1 MRFKKYPESYNPIV
15 EYWEQIVNGL
25 VVSDKIR
32 RTYSKIINDLTHPDE
47 FFYSARR
54 ANHVLEFAENFCH
67 HSKGKAGGQLVEL
80 ELWEKAMLATIF
92 GFVDNSGLRKY
103 QRAVL
108 IIGKKNGKSLLASIV
123 GLYLLVADGEAGA
136 EVYAVATKKDQS
148 KIIWSES
155 KRMVNKSPF
164 LKKKI
169 KTLVSEL
176 STEFNDGTFKPL
188 SSDSDTLD
196 GLNIHGGLMDEF
208 HQWKNGRPLYDII
221 ADGITA
227 REQPLIFMTSTA
239 GVIREDIYD
248 DIYDEAKRTI
258 NGYGD
263 ENGYRDE
270 RSIFFVYEL
279 DNRKEWTD
287 PDCWEK
293 ANPGLGTIKNKK
305 ILEEKVE
312 KAKMNP
318 KQVKNLV
325 CKEFNIPETNSEAW
339 LTFEQLNNTET
350 FDIDELKPRYFIG
363 GADLSSTTDL
373 TAAKA
378 IFKVRN
384 DERLYVI
391 SMYWIAE
398 DLVEKKVKEDRIP
411 YDLWIEQGF
420 VRTCSGNKVH
430 AKYVTKWFEEIK
442 EKYDIYPLYIGYD
455 AWSANYWVEEMQ
467 NIFGESVM
475 IPVRQGK
482 KTLSAP
488 MKSLGADL
496 SAHKVVYN
504 NNPVDKWCLA
514 NTAYDE
520 DRNGNIQPT
529 KTSKS
534 TRRIDGTA
542 ALLDAYV
549 VLSDKSEEYESLL

>member
-1 MRFKKYPESYNPIV
+1 M
-15 EYWEQIVNGL
+15 NGL

-136 EVYAVATKKDQS
+136 EVYAAATKKDQS

-325 CKEFNIPETNSEAW
+325 CKEFNIPETTSEAW

-350 FDIDELKPRYFIG
+350 FDIDKLKPRYFIG

>member
-504 NNPVDKWCLA
+504 NSPVDKWCLA

>member
-1 MRFKKYPESYNPIV
+1 M
-15 EYWEQIVNGL
+15 NGL

-325 CKEFNIPETNSEAW
+325 CKEFNIPETTSDAW

>member
-15 EYWEQIVNGL
+15 EYWEQIMNGL

-54 ANHVLEFAENFCH
+54 ANHVIEFAENFCH

-80 ELWEKAMLATIF
+80 ELWEKSMLATIF

-325 CKEFNIPETNSEAW
+325 CKEFNIPETTSEAW

-378 IFKVRN
+378 IFKVHN